1 MAAYMIV
8 LAKIADRDA
17 FIEGYGKPAAA
28 LVARYGGRYV
38 LRGPGVTLLEGDW
51 GEGSSAVISEW
62 PDMTTL
68 QAFWNSPE
76 YAVVK
81 KAREG
86 VADCRV
92 WAIEA
97 PKIS

>member
-8 LAKIADRDA
+8 LAKIADREA

-28 LVARYGGRYV
+28 LVAKFGGRYIV
-38 LRGPGVTLLEGDW
+38 RTPGVSLLEGDW
-51 GEGSSAVISEW
+51 GDDASAVISEW
-62 PDMTTL
+62 PDMAAL
-68 QAFWNSPE
+68 HAFWNSPD
-76 YAVVK
+76 YAEVK

-86 VADCRV
+86 VAECRV

-97 PKIS
+97 PKIT